1 LESTKDKL
9 RKRLFIAIDIPE
21 VVKENI
27 YNFSRS
33 LLGEDRGIKIV
44 PASNIHITLKFL
56 GDIDISKI
64 NKIEEAIKK
73 TANLFKKF
81 KYEISG
87 KINAFPNTDNARVIF
102 LEVGMGG
109 DQIYRIYNELEN
121 NLGRIKIKRE
131 KRKFSSHITIARLRN
146 RKNIKQL
153 IEKCKLDVDIILDC
167 SEIVLFESNLKPDG
181 AEYIIL
187 NNFSLK

>member
-1 LESTKDKL
+1 MESTKDKL
-9 RKRLFIAIDIPE
+9 KKRLFIAIDIPE

-33 LLGEDRGIKIV
+33 LLGEDRGIKII

-64 NKIEEAIKK
+64 NKIEEAVKK

-121 NLGRIKIKRE
+121 NLNRIKIKRE